1 MTKRDGFSPA
11 EWKAAGEMYLRSVAV
26 SSEALAFSAM
36 ALEAAQKANGAS
48 TKQSRPSN
56 ALKMRRAVQAL
67 LADLLRLYVQG
78 QAGSHGTRPADLPA
92 KLLGFG
98 RPAFME
104 VVEGLETAGWLS
116 YGKGRRASP
125 KTMTDGSAGML
136 SGGWRSRF
144 RLSPEALSL
153 AASAGVLSGDHRD
166 HWGRSVTATALP
178 VLRELG
184 APLVEL
190 RAAKEPRAGK
200 GAPGASMAVDV
211 RNPKV
216 AEMLR
221 DLEAHNAFLAQA
233 GVDGAD
239 FVGLRRIFN
248 NGDVPGFRWQWGGRF
263 YSVIFPGMERAYEQR
278 SGEERRRV
286 LRLGGEAVG
295 EVDINAS
302 QLRLFYALSGLE
314 LPAGLEE
321 DPYTL
326 PGLDR
331 VGVKLWIAQAL
342 GKEAASGKQWPA
354 QARQEYARKTKGRS
368 LAEDHDF
375 MALREGVLSAHSHL
389 QTLGTPEA
397 IPVLEL
403 QYHESEILRHAM
415 GALRAK
421 GIPSLPVHD
430 SLIVPTGAQSEARM
444 AIENGFAD
452 VVGGVIGGTPITML
466 RVSLKAA

>member
-1 MTKRDGFSPA
+1 MSKRDGFSPA
-11 EWKAAGEMYLRSVAV
+11 EWKAAGEIHLRSAAV
-26 SSEALAFSAM
+26 SPEAVAFATM
-36 ALEAAQKANGAS
+36 ALGAAAKATGAS

-56 ALKMRRAVQAL
+56 GLKTRRAVEAL
-67 LADLLRLYVQG
+67 LADLLRLYVEG

-104 VVEGLETAGWLS
+104 VVEGLEAAGWLS

-125 KTMTDGSAGML
+125 KTMTDGSVGML

-144 RLSPEALSL
+144 RLSPEALSI
-153 AASAGVLSGDHRD
+153 AASAGVLSGKHRD
-166 HWGRSVTATALP
+166 HWGRSETVDTLP
-178 VLRELG
+178 DLRDLRV
-184 APLVEL
+184 PLIEL

-200 GAPGASMAVDV
+200 AAPGAIMAVDF
-211 RNPKV
+211 RDSKV
-216 AEMLR
+216 AEMLG
-221 DLEAHNAFLAQA
+221 DLEAHNAFLAEA
-233 GVDGAD
+233 GVAGAD

-248 NGDVPGFRWQWGGRF
+248 KGDIPGFRWQWGGRF
-263 YSVIFPGMERAYEQR
+263 YSITFPGMERAYEQR

-314 LPAGLEE
+314 LPQGLEA
-321 DPYTL
+321 DPYAL

-331 VGVKLWIAQAL
+331 AGVKLWIAQAL
-342 GKEAASGKQWPA
+342 GKETVGGTRWPP
-354 QARQEYARKTKGRS
+354 QARREYARKTKGRE
-368 LAEDHDF
+368 LAADHDF
-375 MALREGVLSAHSHL
+375 AALRNGILSAHPHL

-397 IPVLEL
+397 FPVLEL
-403 QYHESEILRHAM
+403 QYHESEVLRHAM
-415 GALRAK
+415 GALRAG

-430 SLIVPTGAQSEARM
+430 SLIVPTGNHGEARA
-444 AIENGFAD
+444 AIENGFAA
-452 VVGGVIGGTPITML
+452 VVGGVIENAPITVP
-466 RVSLKAA
+466 RVTLKAA